1 MRKLLFSIAIVFIS
15 LSLTSCIDLVEEVTI
30 NKDLSGKYEMYL
42 ETSGFGGMM
51 SQMGGVPDVPQIQE
65 LDEKLRLLRTQ
76 PGISNIKKDLN
87 AKQLKFN
94 ISFDFENEKALNN
107 ALYALAEIKPNMFL
121 KKFLKIKK
129 NKVVRPNLS
138 PYLERLLEEQ
148 NISEQLPSED
158 MLNYVN
164 YKFIVNTPKDIKGA
178 SGKRAVIQSNK
189 TTVISSYSFR
199 ELLINKENVY
209 VKIRM

>member
-1 MRKLLFSIAIVFIS
+1 MRKLLFSIAIIFIS

-42 ETSGFGGMM
+42 ETGGFSGMM
-51 SQMGGVPDVPQIQE
+51 TQMGGVPEVPQIQE
-65 LDEKLRLLRTQ
+65 LDEKLRLLKAQ
-76 PGISNIKKDLN
+76 SGISNIKKELN
-87 AKQLKFN
+87 TKQLKFN

-148 NISEQLPSED
+148 NLSEQLPSED

-164 YKFIVNTPKDIKGA
+164 YKFIVNTPKKVKGT
-178 SGKRAVIQSNK
+178 SGDRAIIQSNK
-189 TTVISSYSFR
+189 TTVISSYSFK
-199 ELLINKENVY
+199 ELLVNNENVY
-209 VKIRM
+209 LKVRM

>member
-1 MRKLLFSIAIVFIS
+1 MRKLLFSIAIIFIS
-15 LSLTSCIDLVEEVTI
+15 LSLTSCIDLVEEVSI
-30 NKDLSGKYEMYL
+30 NKDLSGKYEMRL
-42 ETSGFGGMM
+42 ETTGFGGLM
-51 SQMGGVPDVPQIQE
+51 SQMGGVPDIPQIQE
-65 LDEKLRLLRTQ
+65 LDEKLSLLRSQ
-76 PGISNIKKDLN
+76 PGISNIKKDLD

-148 NISEQLPSED
+148 NISEQIPSED

-164 YKFIVNTPKDIKGA
+164 YKFIVNTPKDIKSA
-178 SGKRAVIQSNK
+178 SGERAMIQSNK